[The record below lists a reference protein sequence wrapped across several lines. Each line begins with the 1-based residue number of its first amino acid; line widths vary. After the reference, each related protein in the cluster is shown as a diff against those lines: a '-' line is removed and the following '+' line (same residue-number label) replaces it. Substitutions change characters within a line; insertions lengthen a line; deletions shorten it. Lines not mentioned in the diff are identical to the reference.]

1 MTSRFSKLFVVFLGF
16 LLTVQPG
23 FAQTSFSAV
32 VAFGDSL
39 TDAGNFF
46 LSTNTAAQSG
56 RGYSGTWAM
65 QLAAKLGYNLTPSNS
80 GGTDFAV
87 AGQNTAQTQSQVV
100 SYLSGVGGVASPTAL
115 YGVVA
120 GINDLGGGNSSNVDA
135 IAVAA
140 ADNLKNA
147 IITLI
152 NAGAKNIIWMN
163 LPSMQLSPDL
173 QGNAVMIQGVA
184 TFNAQWATDIAA
196 LRSSYPSVNLIALD
210 VYTEWQLLAKGVS
223 FVFGYS
229 INSSQGFTQAPASVP
244 HSAAS
249 SNPDADY
256 FTTWDGKHPTTFFH
270 SIIAANCYAALTGT
284 PVAGTYNIANLNS
297 GLDLDTVGGST
308 SNGATVDQATPN
320 SNSATQKWDLINLG
334 MSPNQYMVVNDS
346 NGRLLDVYGGATNN
360 GAAVVVW
367 DSNRGANQQW
377 IISPASSGSYTLT
390 GQQSG
395 NVLDV
400 YGFSTANG
408 GTVNMWAPNGGANQ
422 KWLLQR
428 LDQSPQPK

>member
-1 MTSRFSKLFVVFLGF
+1 MSSTTSDGF
-16 LLTVQPG
+16 
-23 FAQTSFSAV
+23 
-32 VAFGDSL
+32 DS
-39 TDAGNFF
+39 T
-46 LSTNTAAQSG
+46 
-56 RGYSGTWAM
+56 
-65 QLAAKLGYNLTPSNS
+65 
-80 GGTDFAV
+80 
-87 AGQNTAQTQSQVV
+87 
-100 SYLSGVGGVASPTAL
+100 
-115 YGVVA
+115 
-120 GINDLGGGNSSNVDA
+120 I
-135 IAVAA
+135 
-140 ADNLKNA
+140 
-147 IITLI
+147 
-152 NAGAKNIIWMN
+152 
-163 LPSMQLSPDL
+163 
-173 QGNAVMIQGVA
+173 
-184 TFNAQWATDIAA
+184 
-196 LRSSYPSVNLIALD
+196 
-210 VYTEWQLLAKGVS
+210 
-223 FVFGYS
+223 
-229 INSSQGFTQAPASVP
+229 
-244 HSAAS
+244 
-249 SNPDADY
+249 
-256 FTTWDGKHPTTFFH
+256 TTWDGKHPTTFFH

-297 GLDLDTVGGST
+297 GLDLDTVNGST
-308 SNGATVDQATPN
+308 SNGAVVDQATPN

-367 DSNRGANQQW
+367 DSNRGANQGW